1 MRIAESAKLLDRA
14 AQIERALRVERGHQD
29 GFFRAENFRRFSH
42 KAHAGDQQRRGRMSG
57 AEARHLQRIGDTAAG
72 LFGQLLNFRVGI
84 VMGHHHRIAL
94 AQQAFNFFAIK
105 VLLIAV

>member
-1 MRIAESAKLLDRA
+1 
-14 AQIERALRVERGHQD
+14 
-29 GFFRAENFRRFSH
+29 
-42 KAHAGDQQRRGRMSG
+42 MSG